1 MSITVVSSSKV
12 YADIEDLSENMGISN
27 GDRFLLQTDGGTVLF
42 DYENLRIDLE
52 HTTFGTAFSDMQ
64 QFQSTVAEF
73 VGRITDEF
81 TTAQNDVAILRTDVN
96 TIQSQIDSIKLML
109 KLILGFK
116 NGSSEE
122 AIDLEK
128 AGLSVD
134 GQNYMTEVYN
144 SIRDG
149 IDADFSL
156 TTNNL
161 MNIRKNLVTSDGYSV
176 SDGYDTLKENI
187 DAQDRVIADLGTSVS
202 MVKDL
207 ANKTWVSAPLERNV
221 FNVVG
226 NVLTGFIKEVR
237 LADSKK
243 EGYFILNDITGEGK
257 EFLTV

>member
-12 YADIEDLSENMGISN
+12 YASIEDLSENMGISD

-64 QFQSTVAEF
+64 QFQSTVADF
-73 VGRITDEF
+73 VERITDEF

-109 KLILGFK
+109 KLILGYK

-122 AIDLEK
+122 SIDLEK
-128 AGLSVD
+128 AGLGVE
-134 GQNYMTEVYN
+134 GQNYMTEVYDT
-144 SIRDG
+144 IRDG

-156 TTNNL
+156 TSNNL
-161 MNIRKNLVTSDGYSV
+161 MNIRKNLTSSDGTNL
-176 SDGYDTLKENI
+176 SDGLDTLRETI
-187 DAQDRVIADLGTSVS
+187 DAQDKVIADLGTSVA

-207 ANKTWVSAPLERNV
+207 ANKSWLTSALEKNV
-221 FNVVG
+221 FNIAG
-226 NVLTGFIKEVR
+226 NVLTGFVKCVSYK
-237 LADSKK
+237 DNT
-243 EGYFILNDITGEGK
+243 GFVILDDMTG
-257 EFLTV
+257 